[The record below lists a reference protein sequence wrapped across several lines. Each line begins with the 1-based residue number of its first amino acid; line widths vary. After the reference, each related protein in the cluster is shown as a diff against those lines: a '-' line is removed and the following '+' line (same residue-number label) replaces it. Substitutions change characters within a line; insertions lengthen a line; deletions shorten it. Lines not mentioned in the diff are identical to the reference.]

1 MIIITADVGGS
12 KTSIAVTRD
21 GERLV
26 ETRGQ
31 GTSVRPGRAVVAA
44 TMIADL
50 CRRALAQANLLRA
63 DILVVGAAGAGR
75 EADAEEIRITL
86 SRERFAAQVV
96 VVSDVM
102 LAFAALGAEIGVVL
116 VAGTGSVAF
125 GRASDGRMVRQG
137 ASGGRWATRAPAT
150 GSVVRPSAPWDLV
163 SMVVAPAPSSSPVS

>member
-86 SRERFAAQVV
+86 SRERFDAQVV
-96 VVSDVM
+96 VGSDVM
-102 LAFAALGAEIGVVL
+102 LAFAARPMVEWGV
-116 VAGTGSVAF
+116 
-125 GRASDGRMVRQG
+125 RG